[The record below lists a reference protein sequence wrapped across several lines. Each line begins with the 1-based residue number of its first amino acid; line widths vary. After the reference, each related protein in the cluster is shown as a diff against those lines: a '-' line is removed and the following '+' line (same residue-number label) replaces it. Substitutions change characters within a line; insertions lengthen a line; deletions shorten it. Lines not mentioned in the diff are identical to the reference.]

1 MNTPL
6 GQRHFKDF
14 PTMDYFYKKTILVT
28 GAAGF
33 IGSHLVD
40 ALLKTGALVIGVDN
54 LLTGRMEN
62 IAHLYN
68 DLAAES
74 LHDNFVFIRADAAT
88 VTEHYL
94 PGGQHLDAVF
104 HLASPASPPRYQENP
119 VATYLVNTAG
129 THNLLSYLRNQN
141 PSARFLYAST
151 SEVYGDPKE
160 HPQQETYWGNVNP
173 NGPRSCYDEAKRMGE
188 AICGVFHRNYD
199 MDVRLARIFNTYGP
213 RMDPS
218 DGRVIPN
225 LAMQALHKEP
235 MTIYGDGLQT
245 RSYCFVSD
253 LVRGLMLLLAEEGLA
268 GETVNLGNPKELT
281 VLDTAELIFKAS
293 GGKGKADLDFREL
306 PLDDPTR
313 RQPDISKAKEL
324 LGWEPQIDFHDGLA
338 ETLNYFRS

>member
-1 MNTPL
+1 
-6 GQRHFKDF
+6 
-14 PTMDYFYKKTILVT
+14 MDYFYKKTILVT